1 MIRFVIGVMIG
12 LMLGLATTASA
23 SYIGKEQW
31 LRVPNGG
38 DFHLGY
44 VAGVIDTVQTLKT
57 FSYTSRQTIAE
68 GLDAIDR
75 CSRPM
80 LLGQL
85 TSRAENI
92 VNNVATT
99 VNVADVILV
108 DLVKCQ

>member
-1 MIRFVIGVMIG
+1 MRRFTVGVAVG
-12 LMLGLATTASA
+12 LILGIATGASA

-31 LRVPNGG
+31 LRTPSGS

-75 CSRPM
+75 CTRP
-80 LLGQL
+80 LKLGEL
-85 TSRAENI
+85 TTRAENV
-92 VNNVATT
+92 VNNGPVT
-99 VNVADVILV
+99 VNVSDVILV

>member
-1 MIRFVIGVMIG
+1 MRRFTVGVAVG
-12 LMLGLATTASA
+12 LILGIATGASA

-31 LRVPNGG
+31 LRAPSGS

-75 CSRPM
+75 CTRP
-80 LLGQL
+80 LKLGEL
-85 TSRAENI
+85 ATRAENV
-92 VNNVATT
+92 VNNGPATI
-99 VNVADVILV
+99 NVSDMILV